1 MHFDHERLE
10 VYQLALDFLVY
21 ADHVIRKLPR
31 GRAHFSDQLGRA
43 ALSVVLN
50 IAGGAGK
57 VSGADK
63 RRHYV
68 TARGSATESAA
79 LLDALSRVALLDES
93 KLAEGKEM
101 LVRVVSMLVKLARNL
116 ESSGMA
122 ASKQPNE
129 SRSEL

>member
-1 MHFDHERLE
+1 M
-10 VYQLALDFLVY
+10 
-21 ADHVIRKLPR
+21 ADSVIRKLPR
-31 GRAHFSDQLGRA
+31 GRGQFSDQLGRA

-50 IAGGAGK
+50 IAEGAGK

-63 RRHYV
+63 RRYDV

-79 LLDALSRVALLDES
+79 LLDALSRLALLEES
-93 KLAEGKEM
+93 KLAEGKQM

-116 ESSGMA
+116 ESPGMV

-129 SRSEL
+129 SRSEV